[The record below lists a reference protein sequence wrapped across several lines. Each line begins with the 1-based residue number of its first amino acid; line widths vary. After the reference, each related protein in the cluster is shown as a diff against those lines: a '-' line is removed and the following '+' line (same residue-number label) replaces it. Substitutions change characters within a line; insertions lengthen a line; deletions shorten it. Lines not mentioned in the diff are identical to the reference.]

1 VIQNRGNYTFNKHD
15 MTTIMEYEIAI
26 LG

>member
-1 VIQNRGNYTFNKHD
+1 VIQNSGNYTFNKHD
-15 MTTIMEYEIAI
+15 MTTIMESEIAI